1 MDIRFDGRPLRFKGE
16 SAPTATPSGF
26 RPLLLLYPTVRYT
39 ETILSLIFFL
49 FNSSARLSFT
59 VLFSFR
65 HPISY
70 LPFSPLLPA
79 VLDSICHVSSSS
91 LFD

>member
-1 MDIRFDGRPLRFKGE
+1 MDGHCDLKVSLPRQQHLRV
-16 SAPTATPSGF
+16 SVRSSS
-26 RPLLLLYPTVRYT
+26 LYPAVRYT
-39 ETILSLIFFL
+39 ETILSLIFFR